1 MNNIEAKSVQTA
13 LSAFLAMI
21 AYYFGIIIVP
31 LIVLCVVMV
40 IDYIT
45 GMISAWKNTELSSKK
60 GLFGIVKK
68 VCYVALVCV
77 GMGVD
82 WLIYSGMKQIGVDVN
97 YTIFF
102 GVLVT
107 VWLVINELISILE
120 NLKNIGVPLPDFLL
134 KVVKRL
140 KVSTENR
147 IESEEN
153 KND

>member
-102 GVLVT
+102 SVLVT

-120 NLKNIGVPLPDFLL
+120 NLRNIGVPLPQFLL
-134 KVVKRL
+134 SIVKRL

-147 IESEEN
+147 VESEEN

>member
-60 GLFGIVKK
+60 GLLGIVKK

-134 KVVKRL
+134 KVIKRL
-140 KVSTENR
+140 KVSTENTV
-147 IESEEN
+147 ESEEN